1 MSPYYPNYV
10 SIWFDMFNY
19 SWYVH
24 ITKFPKLESLFLIS
38 LIPYGPQ
45 AVSLRAF

>member
-1 MSPYYPNYV
+1 MD
-10 SIWFDMFNY
+10 FK
-19 SWYVH
+19 
-24 ITKFPKLESLFLIS
+24 KFVVKYLFLIS